1 MEVTIRPPLARNL
14 FTISFGALWCSGLAS
29 VGMSFLRDG
38 LWPMA
43 LLPVSAAGLGAL
55 MFWRIAS
62 TSVKTSQRGVR
73 VRNVLHTFRVPWNS
87 VDNIRIARRGVSWR
101 RGLDSC

>member
-1 MEVTIRPPLARNL
+1 
-14 FTISFGALWCSGLAS
+14 
-29 VGMSFLRDG
+29 
-38 LWPMA
+38 
-43 LLPVSAAGLGAL
+43 

-73 VRNVLHTFRVPWNS
+73 VRNVLHTFQVPWNS

-101 RGLDSC
+101 RGLELVLSNGQTVSVDVLSGKDAQTGLIGGKRLDAALARLRDRQQCLP